1 MDIKAPRPSKLP
13 LASRRVVLDN
23 YTERS
28 FWAYAQP
35 ETRPSTAPQ
44 RIDDVAPPGSWH
56 PRPVKPV
63 AVVEVFAGRQPQQ
76 IMDIIRPEP
85 FARPAKPKLQRS
97 HVLARRT
104 ATAPQIQMLNMPEP
118 IRRHFN
124 KAQVVLVSTAVV
136 VFGFGLLVSINTLL
150 T

>member
-56 PRPVKPV
+56 PRPVK
-63 AVVEVFAGRQPQQ
+63 
-76 IMDIIRPEP
+76 PEP